1 MAKRE
6 RTKKKGGDRTLFLGK
21 HGFYLKLSGAWDLLL
36 QSLAAG
42 PISSAASPSPG
53 CIPFDQAWSS
63 ARKWLSPFSLHVLK
77 LVGGCLCSHFA
88 TTRGNEGSF
97 VHWHLIWSGS
107 VQWSPQISPGPSWVC
122 VCVCFSAS
130 SQPPTVDK
138 TVRILWSNIKAIRW
152 RVNEECFFFLLLLLL
167 QHMLA
172 VGETIKCLEQEC
184 SKPLKFMNSMI
195 CGYCDLK

>member
-1 MAKRE
+1 MVKRE

-122 VCVCFSAS
+122 VCVSAS
-130 SQPPTVDK
+130 LLLHSLRQLTKRSGFCGQTSKPSD
-138 TVRILWSNIKAIRW
+138 
-152 RVNEECFFFLLLLLL
+152 EEWMKSVFFFSSSSPF
-167 QHMLA
+167 A
-172 VGETIKCLEQEC
+172 TYAC
-184 SKPLKFMNSMI
+184 SWWDN
-195 CGYCDLK
+195 